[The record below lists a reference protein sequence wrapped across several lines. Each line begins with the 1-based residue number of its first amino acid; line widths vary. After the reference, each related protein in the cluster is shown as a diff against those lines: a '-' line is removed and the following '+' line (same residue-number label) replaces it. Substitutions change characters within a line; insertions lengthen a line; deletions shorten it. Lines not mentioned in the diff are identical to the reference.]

1 MNARYTNEMKPTN
14 YTENATNERTIHEA
28 NKRYTKRTHDTRTNE
43 RNATNELY
51 GKRKRKNAR
60 YTKRTND
67 TRNERTIHE
76 RTNNWRVTIYY
87 PMTNDPGSIE
97 VHYSIVLLFE

>member
-1 MNARYTNEMKPTN
+1 MNIKSYLEVKYMRFKMY
-14 YTENATNERTIHEA
+14 
-28 NKRYTKRTHDTRTNE
+28 
-43 RNATNELY
+43 ELC
-51 GKRKRKNAR
+51 GKRKRMNAR

-76 RTNNWRVTIYY
+76 RTNHWSVSIYY

-97 VHYSIVLLFE
+97 VQYSIVLLFY